1 MDNEK
6 KINPVRNKKS
16 KTSVISNGIKIAFF
30 GTPEF
35 AVDVLEEL
43 KSRCPTPT
51 LLPSLIIT
59 APDRP
64 VGRKLVMTPPPMKIW
79 ADENNIPTLQPEK
92 LDEDFLSELKKSSSN
107 FLSQDW
113 DLFIVAAYGKIIP
126 PAILSLPK
134 YGTLNIHPSLLPKYR
149 GATPIH
155 SAILAGEKETGV
167 SLILMDEKMDHGAIV
182 AQEKITLWENSISE
196 MPTKSRLEK
205 ALAQLGGKLLGN
217 TIPKWVSGEIKVV
230 EQNHSEATFCKKL
243 KSDDALI
250 DLGDD
255 AKENFLKIQAFDKW
269 PKAHFF
275 QNPIKNKTSNG
286 ASRKRIIIKKAR
298 LENDELII
306 ERILPEGGIETNY
319 LE

>member
-1 MDNEK
+1 MNK
-6 KINPVRNKKS
+6 KI
-16 KTSVISNGIKIAFF
+16 KIVFF

-35 AVDVLEEL
+35 AVDVLNEL
-43 KSRCPTPT
+43 LRCATPQDFS
-51 LLPSLIIT
+51 LLPNLIVT
-59 APDRP
+59 TPDRP
-64 VGRKLVMTPPPMKIW
+64 VGRKLIITPPPMKIW
-79 ADENNIPTLQPEK
+79 ADKNQIKTLQPEK
-92 LDEDFLSELKKSSSN
+92 LDEDFVDKLKLEN
-107 FLSQDW
+107 W

-126 PAILSLPK
+126 QTILNLPK
-134 YGTLNIHPSLLPKYR
+134 YGTLNVHPSLLPKYR

-196 MPTKSRLEK
+196 IPSQSQLEK
-205 ALAQLGGKLLGN
+205 TLAQLGGKLLGN

-269 PKAHFF
+269 PKVHFF
-275 QNPIKNKTSNG
+275 QNPIKNKTSNE
-286 ASRKRIIIKKAR
+286 ASRKRIIIKKAH
-298 LENDELII
+298 LKKGELII
-306 ERILPEGGIETNY
+306 EQILPEGGIETNY
-319 LE
+319 